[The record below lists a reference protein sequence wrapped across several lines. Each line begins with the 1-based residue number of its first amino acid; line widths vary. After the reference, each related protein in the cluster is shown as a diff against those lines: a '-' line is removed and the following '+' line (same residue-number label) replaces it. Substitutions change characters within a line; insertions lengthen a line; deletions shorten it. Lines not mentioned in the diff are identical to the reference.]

1 MLSFALYKFD
11 ITDSV
16 ISVLFEV
23 KKLEIPDLENKPVQ
37 KIENSLLASLI
48 HAFFCTI

>member
-23 KKLEIPDLENKPVQ
+23 KKLEIPDLENKRVQ
-37 KIENSLLASLI
+37 KNRKFLI
-48 HAFFCTI
+48 D